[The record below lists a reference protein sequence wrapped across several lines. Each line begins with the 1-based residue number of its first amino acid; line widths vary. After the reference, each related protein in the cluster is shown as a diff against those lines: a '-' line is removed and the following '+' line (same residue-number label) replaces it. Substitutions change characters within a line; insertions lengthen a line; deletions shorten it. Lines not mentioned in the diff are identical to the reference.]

1 MHKNTVPPLLPS
13 TANYGSL
20 QISGPG
26 HFKGS
31 SPVLDW
37 NIRYN
42 EGNTLELGDSG
53 VLLENYVIEYYDTP
67 FNYIDIDTSVAT
79 SQILQINNSPPC
91 WWFVKNSSSFDITI
105 SPQINGTSSY
115 DSTNEFIITNNTTCV
130 LCITPGSPPL
140 TDTLQNPTCMKL
152 I

>member
-1 MHKNTVPPLLPS
+1 MGPTVAVAAGITSWMHLPLAWCRLSVVLGSVPLVRSIKL
-13 TANYGSL
+13 
-20 QISGPG
+20 
-26 HFKGS
+26 
-31 SPVLDW
+31 
-37 NIRYN
+37 
-42 EGNTLELGDSG
+42 LELGDSE

-115 DSTNEFIITNNTTCV
+115 DSTNEFVITNNTTCV